1 MFQAEHILIGCN
13 NTKWSAI
20 GNNLTWINGQTM
32 VDAKGNRLL
41 RTQARPKRETD
52 VQRENR
58 IRRQLFDAFK
68 QSDRALG
75 KFLIVWYSIEQ
86 YRILIE

>member
-20 GNNLTWINGQTM
+20 GNNLIWINGQTM

-41 RTQARPKRETD
+41 RTQARQKRETD
-52 VQRENR
+52 VQKENR

-75 KFLIVWYSIEQ
+75 KFLILCFSI
-86 YRILIE
+86 